1 MLTYSLVYIKAKQ
14 THLRKKKPKNEK
26 KTKTQLIFHIP
37 IL

>member
-14 THLRKKKPKNEK
+14 THLRKKAQKRK
-26 KTKTQLIFHIP
+26 KTKTQHIFHIP

>member
-14 THLRKKKPKNEK
+14 THLRKKKAQKRK
-26 KTKTQLIFHIP
+26 KTKTQHIFHIP